1 MVKTK
6 IAVLVSGG
14 GTNLQALLDAQR
26 EGVLTDGEIVLVI
39 SSNDSAYALT
49 RAAQAGVP
57 AVVCSRK
64 ALGSQAAFEAAISQA
79 LSDHGVELLVLAGFM
94 SILSADFTSRWPR
107 RILWIGILWS
117 KGTPGRVGLRG
128 EGHRCHGPLC
138 QRGAGW
144 GRDSPSEGG
153 GDSAGGYPRDTAKAG
168 DGAGGVE
175 AAAPGHPDDIR
186 GDQEGEGPMNVYET
200 HDLTALLAA
209 NSYPGRGI
217 VLGNTADGKQS
228 VAAYFIMGRS
238 ENSRNRIFV
247 KEPDGLRTEAYDP
260 AKLADPS
267 LIIYHPVRQM
277 GRGLIV
283 TNGDQTDTIR
293 SFLER
298 GLPMEQALRTREF
311 EPDGPNWTPRIS
323 GLLSPDGS
331 YKLSILK
338 SADAE
343 GSACAR
349 YTFEYPAL
357 AGVGHFLHTYV
368 CDGTPIPTFQGEPER
383 VTISGTMEEFAHGI
397 WDHLNQEN
405 KISLYVRFTDL
416 ASGTYQEI
424 ILNKNQ

>member
-1 MVKTK
+1 
-6 IAVLVSGG
+6 
-14 GTNLQALLDAQR
+14 
-26 EGVLTDGEIVLVI
+26 
-39 SSNDSAYALT
+39 
-49 RAAQAGVP
+49 
-57 AVVCSRK
+57 
-64 ALGSQAAFEAAISQA
+64 
-79 LSDHGVELLVLAGFM
+79 
-94 SILSADFTSRWPR
+94 
-107 RILWIGILWS
+107 
-117 KGTPGRVGLRG
+117 
-128 EGHRCHGPLC
+128 
-138 QRGAGW
+138 
-144 GRDSPSEGG
+144 
-153 GDSAGGYPRDTAKAG
+153 
-168 DGAGGVE
+168 
-175 AAAPGHPDDIR
+175 
-186 GDQEGEGPMNVYET
+186 MNVYET

-277 GRGLIV
+277 GRGLLV

-338 SADAE
+338 SADAQ